1 MTYIPKKKRHLAEKL
16 AAKRY
21 LTHLLDDLEAE
32 VKAIDYYIQK
42 RKPEKDQV
50 NQVYFQDEEYRKLI
64 EPYFEPVS
72 EKLQEWEKSSFM
84 SNPKFP
90 EQLIHK

>member
-42 RKPEKDQV
+42 RKPEKD
-50 NQVYFQDEEYRKLI
+50 
-64 EPYFEPVS
+64 
-72 EKLQEWEKSSFM
+72 
-84 SNPKFP
+84 
-90 EQLIHK
+90 